1 MTSTTSS
8 RIWES
13 QSDGRNSHHASQP
26 ATLPSIAA
34 LTNDLPAKINGPPS
48 SSSPTYPP
56 NNRDSDQWP
65 SQPQST
71 RSSAYSSGFTNGYYA
86 SSAIGS
92 PHRAS
97 NSSQFAAT
105 SHPSGEYGL
114 PTINQHHDSSHF
126 RDSHEY
132 PQQSSRRSS
141 IGSEVNQ
148 FRNLHIN
155 SASSPYAT
163 TNQSTTSIQANLQR
177 ERGIA
182 QGPNGVRNSRTS
194 GNGSMHHQPMSP
206 LNGPPEK
213 KPGESQ
219 HAYNMRTAPIISANP
234 MREVYNADKPTA
246 GQPYAFPDPDMNNS
260 SGSNEDPRQA
270 QNPGLSRRNSD
281 HTSINSSLYTT
292 DSRHPGNHRNADG
305 DVIPATHHH
314 SLQHRQVSQLAGE
327 SDSPDATSPY
337 SRTPALRASHKMA
350 ERKRRTEMKF
360 LFDSLRNQIPASH
373 GSKSSKWEILS
384 KASEYIKSLENNCK
398 ANSAAQ
404 GQLAQIVN
412 DLDATR
418 RENESLRAEN
428 LRLFQ
433 EMNAYREARH
443 NMVQAAPMPQHYTA
457 APAAMSVDPSRSLPP
472 LTNGVHASSMQGVQY
487 TDGVR

>member
-1 MTSTTSS
+1 MASTTSS
-8 RIWES
+8 RIWEIP
-13 QSDGRNSHHASQP
+13 SDARNSHHASQP
-26 ATLPSIAA
+26 ATLPSITT
-34 LTNDLPAKINGPPS
+34 LTNNLPPKTNGVA
-48 SSSPTYPP
+48 SSPTYPP

-71 RSSAYSSGFTNGYYA
+71 RSSAYSSGLTNGYYA

-105 SHPSGEYGL
+105 SHPSGDYSL
-114 PTINQHHDSSHF
+114 PTINQHHDPS
-126 RDSHEY
+126 RYRGSHEF
-132 PQQSSRRSS
+132 PQQGSRRSS

-148 FRNLHIN
+148 FRNLQIN
-155 SASSPYAT
+155 NASSPYAGSK
-163 TNQSTTSIQANLQR
+163 NQSTTSIQANLQR

-182 QGPNGVRNSRTS
+182 PGTNGVRNSRAS
-194 GNGSMHHQPMSP
+194 GNGSMHQQPMSP
-206 LNGPPEK
+206 LSGPPEIQ
-213 KPGESQ
+213 PGESR
-219 HAYNMRTAPIISANP
+219 HAFNIRTAPIISTNP

-260 SGSNEDPRQA
+260 SGSNEDPRHPSNA
-270 QNPGLSRRNSD
+270 GLSRRNSD

-292 DSRHPGNHRNADG
+292 DSRHPGSQRNADG
-305 DVIPATHHH
+305 DAIPATHHH

-350 ERKRRTEMKF
+350 ERKRRTEMKY

-384 KASEYIKSLENNCK
+384 KASEYIKSLESNCK

-404 GQLAQIVN
+404 GQLGQVVQ
-412 DLDATR
+412 DLDAIR
-418 RENESLRAEN
+418 RENDSLRAEN
-428 LRLFQ
+428 HRLFQ
-433 EMNAYREARH
+433 EMNAYRDARH
-443 NMVQAAPMPQHYTA
+443 ANMVQQPPMPQHYV
-457 APAAMSVDPSRSLPP
+457 APPAPMSVDPSRSLPP

-487 TDGVR
+487 TDSVR